1 MSLKFWSLLTSVA
14 SLFFV
19 ETFKYRKSDS
29 SFSNQH
35 VFQFLTASRLT
46 TRPAESSSKRA
57 RLCENFKFVSRAG
70 QTMAALDE
78 TFSKKK
84 KKKKISRKNSLI
96 TYVRASLKH
105 QTCFIVPLWNK
116 YSKAGDYVNCWP
128 VVEKSSF
135 IGTSEIYGI
144 KLVNGFDTV
153 HCRRWNLF

>member
-46 TRPAESSSKRA
+46 TRPAESSLKRA
-57 RLCENFKFVSRAG
+57 RLRENFKFVSRPG

-84 KKKKISRKNSLI
+84 KKKNLTEELFNYLRSRF
-96 TYVRASLKH
+96 VE
-105 QTCFIVPLWNK
+105 TCFIVPLWNK
-116 YSKAGDYVNCWP
+116 YSKAGDYVNCWR